1 MDFYISNMY
10 GTPKTRHISGT
21 GAAFFKPCK
30 CVEFYDERVIET
42 SDYWHREYICPFW
55 QAAGKKTIRCEGE
68 CVLAFP
74 ERRET
79 NLLLQLLHG
88 LISRFPCHGIAAAKL
103 RYYERTE

>member
-1 MDFYISNMY
+1 MIF
-10 GTPKTRHISGT
+10 
-21 GAAFFKPCK
+21 
-30 CVEFYDERVIET
+30 T

-79 NLLLQLLHG
+79 SDY
-88 LISRFPCHGIAAAKL
+88 IARYCASFDYVRCSIAAAKL

>member
-1 MDFYISNMY
+1 MY
-10 GTPKTRHISGT
+10 GIPKTRHISGT

-30 CVEFYDERVIET
+30 CVEFYDERVIGT

-79 NLLLQLLHG
+79 SDY
-88 LISRFPCHGIAAAKL
+88 ITRYCASFDYVRCSIAAAKL